1 MTTGGKTYPAGPG
14 TILASEADRI
24 DVALLGGVLHVQ
36 RAQRIGGKKLS
47 AAEFASEMGVVVG
60 DGFEDGVVR
69 LTTNARPQ
77 PRTSPTACTCPAAL
91 RRGRGP

>member
-1 MTTGGKTYPAGPG
+1 MRIFDARLTLLDDANATGGTMTAGGKTYPAGPG
-14 TILASEADRI
+14 TILASEDDRI

-60 DGFEDGVVR
+60 DGFEDGVVE
-69 LTTNARPQ
+69 
-77 PRTSPTACTCPAAL
+77 
-91 RRGRGP
+91 